1 MNRSATAPS
10 LPRPRGPLS
19 AAVVDVLTTGSPSG
33 LGSPSG
39 SSRAERSGAHRAD
52 ALAAADVAGADP
64 YGDDLQLALY
74 TCYELH
80 YRSFG
85 GVDAAWEWDPALLG
99 LRNQLEAV
107 FLAAL
112 RRDAVRHTD
121 VDDALEPLLVEPVD
135 ADGISHFLR
144 KDGELSHLRDHIAM
158 RSAYHLKEADPHAW
172 VIPRLEGVAKAAL
185 VAVEFDEF
193 GAGHADRAHSRLF
206 ADLMEGLGLDSRYGH
221 YLDRT
226 PATMLAMVN
235 LMSMLGLHRSLRGAL
250 VGHFVAAEI
259 TTPPSARRITQ
270 AMDRLGTPD
279 ACRFFYDEH
288 IEADAVHE
296 QVMRN
301 DVVADLITRE
311 PELTEDV
318 IFGIDATDFL
328 EEAVAAEVLQAWR
341 AGRSALR
348 DPEQV

>member
-1 MNRSATAPS
+1 VNRSAPAPS

-19 AAVVDVLTTGSPSG
+19 AAVVDALATGSPAG
-33 LGSPSG
+33 LGPPSG
-39 SSRAERSGAHRAD
+39 GSPAGRAGADKAD
-52 ALAAADVAGADP
+52 TLAAADVAGADP

-85 GVDAAWEWDPALLG
+85 GVDAGWEWDPALLG
-99 LRNQLEAV
+99 LRNRLESV

-112 RRDAVRHTD
+112 RRDAVRHTGID
-121 VDDALEPLLVEPVD
+121 EALEPLLVEPVD
-135 ADGISHFLR
+135 GDGISHFLH
-144 KDGELSHLRDHIAM
+144 KEGELSHLRDHVAM
-158 RSAYHLKEADPHAW
+158 RSAYQLKEADPHAW

-185 VAVEFDEF
+185 VAVEYDEF

-226 PATMLAMVN
+226 PAAMLAVVN

-250 VGHFVAAEI
+250 VGHFAVAEI
-259 TTPPSARRITQ
+259 TTPPSARRISQ
-270 AMDRLGTPD
+270 AMGRLGTPD
-279 ACRFFYDEH
+279 ACRVFYDEH
-288 IEADAVHE
+288 VEADAVHE
-296 QVMRN
+296 EVMRH
-301 DVVADLITRE
+301 DVIADLIARE
-311 PELTEDV
+311 PELTDDV
-318 IFGIDATDFL
+318 VFGIDATDFL

-341 AGRSALR
+341 SGRSALR